1 MAERLGFD
9 AHTLRE
15 GYNSAEHNRSIT
27 APTYQKRLVFL
38 IMIMVLFLV
47 TQSAMAAGK
56 TPVEDDNGFVA
67 KIPLMEWTAVAAQK
81 GWLQEEFA
89 KFGAKTELVDEGAV
103 SSAKNGVEASL
114 LYTGGLHF
122 ASRMQY
128 PALLHRINGL
138 DAVVIWEASRVS
150 PRQNVLLVLKD
161 SPINSL
167 QDLKGKN
174 LGSWRVS
181 CMYFSA
187 YEMLKKGS
195 VPLDTDLKHG
205 QVHFVSVQGKAGVQ
219 ALLAHRIDVLSAH
232 PSVPFISALYSQGLV
247 KEIAQND
254 PKGAYVAGG
263 GRVSFF
269 VIRSFAEQ
277 HPLLVRAFLQTRER
291 TVPWIVAHPDEAS
304 EIIARQLR
312 ETRDVA
318 KFDIVDSSS
327 YAYLAGEPSA
337 DKIMKSIASFQK
349 WAIDNGD
356 DFLINKHLSDAEVT
370 QFVDRRFFKG
380 GQYSIYK

>member
-1 MAERLGFD
+1 M
-9 AHTLRE
+9 
-15 GYNSAEHNRSIT
+15 
-27 APTYQKRLVFL
+27 KRLVL
-38 IMIMVLFLV
+38 LLVIIASILGSRGVL
-47 TQSAMAAGK
+47 AA
-56 TPVEDDNGFVA
+56 EDDNGFVA
-67 KIPLMEWTAVAAQK
+67 KIPLMEWTAVASQK
-81 GWLQEEFA
+81 GWLQEEFG
-89 KFGAKTELVDEGAV
+89 KYGAKTELVDEGAV
-103 SSAKNGVEASL
+103 SSSKNGVEASL

-138 DAVVIWEASRVS
+138 DAVVIWEADRVS
-150 PRQNVLLVLKD
+150 PRQNVLVVLKD

-187 YEMLKKGS
+187 YEILKRGG
-195 VPLDTDLKHG
+195 VPLDTDLQSG

-232 PSVPFISALYSQGLV
+232 PSVPFTTALFAQGLV

-269 VIRSFAEQ
+269 AMRSFAQE
-277 HPLLVRAFLQTRER
+277 HPQLVKAFLETRAR
-291 TVPWIVAHPDEAS
+291 TVDWILKHPDEAS
-304 EIIARQLR
+304 VIIAREMR
-312 ETRDVA
+312 ETPEVA

-327 YAYLAGEPSA
+327 YAYLDGEPNA
-337 DKIMKSIASFQK
+337 NLIVKSIAGFQK
-349 WAIDNGD
+349 WAINNGN
-356 DFLINKHLSDAEVT
+356 DFLTKKHLSDAEVT
-370 QFVDRRFFKG
+370 QFVDGRFFKG

>member
-1 MAERLGFD
+1 MATQLVFD
-9 AHTLRE
+9 GHTVRE
-15 GYNSAEHNRSIT
+15 GYNPAEHNRSVS
-27 APTYQKRLVFL
+27 AQAKRLVFL
-38 IMIMVLFLV
+38 AMTMMSFLI
-47 TQSAMAAGK
+47 TQSAMAAGA
-56 TPVEDDNGFVA
+56 PAAENDNGFVA

-89 KFGAKTELVDEGAV
+89 RYGAKTELVDEGAV

-138 DAVVIWEASRVS
+138 DAVVIWEANRVS

-161 SPINSL
+161 APINSL
-167 QDLKGKN
+167 QDLKGKS

-187 YEMLKKGS
+187 YEMLKKGG
-195 VPLDTDLKHG
+195 VPLDTDLKPG

-232 PSVPFISALYSQGLV
+232 PSIPFVTALYSQGLV

-277 HPLLVRAFLQTRER
+277 HPLLVKAFLQTRER
-291 TVPWIVAHPDEAS
+291 TVAWILANPGEAS

-312 ETRDVA
+312 ETPEVA

-337 DKIMKSIASFQK
+337 DKIVKSIAGFQK

-356 DFLINKHLSDAEVT
+356 DFLISKHLSETDIT